1 MINMSIP
8 KNTSYIR
15 NSTYFG
21 TMLAKRI
28 VPQYYQDNVSMCY
41 HVKSYVYYYHE
52 DYSINQFIY
61 QSVIQYNC

>member
-1 MINMSIP
+1 MSIP
-8 KNTSYIR
+8 QNTSYIR
-15 NSTYFG
+15 NRTCFG
-21 TMLAKRI
+21 TMQAKAI
-28 VPQYYQDNVSMCY
+28 VHQDYQDNVSMCY